1 MLRQAAGD
9 AFRVSR
15 NTPWTSATIVLTLAL
30 GTGLNASVLALVYGI
45 FYRPLPYRDA
55 RSLVRIEHDIPI
67 TQLPEFRARLRTV
80 DRVAGFASAS

>member
-30 GTGLNASVLALVYGI
+30 GTGLNAVGAGAGLRHLLPTAALPG
-45 FYRPLPYRDA
+45 RP
-55 RSLVRIEHDIPI
+55 
-67 TQLPEFRARLRTV
+67 
-80 DRVAGFASAS
+80 